1 MSSVDTNITQD
12 PSLASTGLEAR
23 KLGGQALAGEGH
35 DPSHTQDRFLQLFN
49 RVMIAVVGLI
59 VLGVAAANAHIDPG
73 ATLNAFS
80 TRFLSVFIEAAP
92 FLLLGTLLSGL
103 IDAFVAPG
111 HIARW
116 VPRNPFF
123 GVLAGTFAGFVFP
136 VCECGV
142 VPVVRQLY
150 SKSLPLPVGISFL
163 LAAPVMNPIVV
174 ASTVTAFGWGPVL
187 AGRYA

>member
-1 MSSVDTNITQD
+1 AQG
-12 PSLASTGLEAR
+12 GLI
-23 KLGGQALAGEGH
+23 
-35 DPSHTQDRFLQLFN
+35 QLFN
-49 RVMIAVVGLI
+49 RIMVVLVALM
-59 VLGVAAANAHIDPG
+59 VLSLAAANAHIDVG

-103 IDAFVAPG
+103 IDTFVAPE

-163 LAAPVMNPIVV
+163 LAAPVMN
-174 ASTVTAFGWGPVL
+174 
-187 AGRYA
+187 